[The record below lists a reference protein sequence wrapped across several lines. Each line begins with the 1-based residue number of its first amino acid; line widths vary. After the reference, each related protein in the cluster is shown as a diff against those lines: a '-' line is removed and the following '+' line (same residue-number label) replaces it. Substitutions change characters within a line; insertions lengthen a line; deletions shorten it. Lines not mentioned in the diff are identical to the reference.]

1 MDARCWKPV
10 DFKREKAFVAR
21 GKLTVGADVVY
32 VNGDSLIAIKQSVV
46 AESPDEPFKA
56 RRLGG

>member
-1 MDARCWKPV
+1 LNPYR
-10 DFKREKAFVAR
+10 
-21 GKLTVGADVVY
+21 KLTAGADVVY
-32 VNGDSLIAIKQSVV
+32 VNHDSIFASEQSAA